1 VVIEVP
7 NRKPGS
13 AKPPLAIALHVSVPG
28 HVFVAREVQDIRES
42 KNDRWAFIG
51 RAFEAMERQLD
62 DHQRIRA
69 HNVKNHESAGETG
82 RVVRLSPGEDSGF
95 IEVKGGPD
103 LYFTRHA
110 CNGDFDTLEIGSLVR
125 VTRAAT
131 ESPFGPQASSVQRMG
146 VETARRYPPAFPR
159 RGWDGVASRKLPLWL
174 NRTSCEWT
182 CTALDCARTARPA
195 FSAASRA

>member
-1 VVIEVP
+1 MQIPLQIAFKNTQSSDLVEDAVRERTSALERFHPHIISCRVVIEVP

-82 RVVRLSPGEDSGF
+82 RVVRLAPDEDSGF

-131 ESPFGPQASSVQRMG
+131 ESPFGPQASSVQRLG
-146 VETARRYPPAFPR
+146 VETARA
-159 RGWDGVASRKLPLWL
+159 
-174 NRTSCEWT
+174 
-182 CTALDCARTARPA
+182 
-195 FSAASRA
+195 

>member
-1 VVIEVP
+1 MQIPLQIAFKNTQNSDLVEDAVRERIGALERFHPHIISCRVVIEVP

-125 VTRAAT
+125 VTRAAA
-131 ESPFGPQASSVQRMG
+131 ESPFGPQASSVQRLG
-146 VETARRYPPAFPR
+146 VETARA
-159 RGWDGVASRKLPLWL
+159 
-174 NRTSCEWT
+174 
-182 CTALDCARTARPA
+182 
-195 FSAASRA
+195 